1 MNSASKINVMV
12 DIETLDIKSTAVIL
26 SIGACTIEDFTE
38 AVTFYEEIDPGSQP
52 TRTQS
57 QATIDWWKT
66 QSGYPDGGIRSLK
79 AVLTSFSRYLSSL
92 RAEPIIW
99 CKGTDFDV
107 QILANAFA
115 EHGME
120 VPWKYNAVRDFRT
133 VKKLFPVNIG
143 PNATPHN
150 ALADAL
156 HQSAELRQCSIV
168 HGFMLEGWK

>member
-1 MNSASKINVMV
+1 MSSEKVNVMV
-12 DIETLDIKSTAVIL
+12 DIETLDVKSTAVIL
-26 SIGACTIEDFTE
+26 SIGACTIEVFTE
-38 AVTFYEEIDPGSQP
+38 AITFYEEIDPSSQP

-66 QSGYPDGGIRSLK
+66 QSGYPGGGIRSLQ

-99 CKGTDFDV
+99 CKGTDFDTA
-107 QILANAFA
+107 ILSHAFA
-115 EHGME
+115 ERGME

-133 VKKLFPVNIG
+133 VKKLLPVSAG
-143 PNATPHN
+143 PNPNPHN

-168 HGFMLEGWK
+168 HGFMLEGWQ